1 MVKIKIKLL
10 YILLSLFIFKSVSA
24 DESWYQT
31 AANLHKKWAKTY
43 HTVSDIERYTNIHK
57 LVIGKDVE
65 LKPGKVFFPGYPNQV
80 SLKAKISNGAMAKIT
95 GAPDFAYNGEEFN
108 SFTADYSK
116 CKKKEKQNDCTHHFG
131 SVRTELVSKSS
142 KWTFKEGTEKW
153 INYAFMPGRNILFP
167 KNPHRKYTIGQCH
180 PSGHKITW
188 MMTIQS
194 AKLIFNHEL
203 SSFKNNNEC
212 FDIYDISTKDVIDG
226 AKIVNKDEAFSK
238 KYKLI
243 VCSNVLE
250 HVPYPSD
257 LLFDILN
264 TMDKDSIL
272 YIEVPLEDII
282 FNNEKDSHLRKKHWH
297 EHINFYSEKSL
308 KRLVENVMLEI
319 VDLRKL
325 KVTTGGSA
333 SYIFQVACRIK
344 SN

>member
-1 MVKIKIKLL
+1 MFKIKIKLL
-10 YILLSLFIFKSVSA
+10 YILLSLFIFKSVLA

-43 HTVSDIERYTNIHK
+43 HTVSDLERYTNIHK
-57 LVIGKDVE
+57 LIIGKDVE

-80 SLKAKISNGAMAKIT
+80 SLKSKISNGAMAKII

-194 AKLIFNHEL
+194 AKLIFNHEF
-203 SSFKNNNEC
+203 SSFKNNNEWKPSSMEKRRMLKK
-212 FDIYDISTKDVIDG
+212 FK
-226 AKIVNKDEAFSK
+226 VNK
-238 KYKLI
+238 
-243 VCSNVLE
+243 N
-250 HVPYPSD
+250 HG
-257 LLFDILN
+257 
-264 TMDKDSIL
+264 TDSWTT
-272 YIEVPLEDII
+272 V
-282 FNNEKDSHLRKKHWH
+282 R
-297 EHINFYSEKSL
+297 INFKNT
-308 KRLVENVMLEI
+308 KKP
-319 VDLRKL
+319 DGKL
-325 KVTTGGSA
+325 KVWIDGKLAYDYEGPTNWGKKKHKGKTRNNCYFKFGLYTNANQKAEHKHEAEGMTVFTDYMA
-333 SYIFQVACRIK
+333 MANTEEK
-344 SN
+344 LEALLLKDK